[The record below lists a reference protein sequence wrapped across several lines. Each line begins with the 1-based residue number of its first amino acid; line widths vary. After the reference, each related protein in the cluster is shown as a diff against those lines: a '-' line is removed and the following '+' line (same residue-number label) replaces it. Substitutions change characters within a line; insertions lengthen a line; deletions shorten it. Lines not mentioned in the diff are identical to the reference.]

1 MPSSERKIERKK
13 ERERERMKERM
24 NERAMI
30 YGNER
35 GGAQRSGSKPWNWK
49 LKLVS
54 VSQERIYVTN
64 LNHYYVTP
72 RFKLPGWPSH
82 GVSDE

>member
-1 MPSSERKIERKK
+1 MPSSERKIEIKK

-35 GGAQRSGSKPWNWK
+35 GGAQRSGSK
-49 LKLVS
+49 S
-54 VSQERIYVTN
+54 
-64 LNHYYVTP
+64 
-72 RFKLPGWPSH
+72 
-82 GVSDE
+82 